1 PCAGRSWGAKYI
13 VMRHNSR
20 AASDQDLVTLAAF
33 RYALRRFLRF
43 SEDAASP
50 TGLLP
55 QHYLALLAIRGAPQQ
70 ELVTLG
76 VLADRLQVR
85 PNSAV
90 GLADRLSRRGL
101 VRRRASNGD
110 GREVRLEVT
119 ARGDRMVRRVA
130 GLNRGE
136 LVRLKTEIIRLLR
149 RLGRTG

>member
-1 PCAGRSWGAKYI
+1 
-13 VMRHNSR
+13 MRYNSPAVTDR
-20 AASDQDLVTLAAF
+20 DLITLAAF
-33 RYALRRFLRF
+33 RFALRRFLRF
-43 SEDAASP
+43 SEEAAGSA
-50 TGLLP
+50 GLLP
-55 QHYLALLAIRGAPQQ
+55 QHYLALLAIRGAPVRGR
-70 ELVTLG
+70 VTLG

-90 GLADRLSRRGL
+90 GLADRLARRGL

-119 ARGDRMVRRVA
+119 ARGDRMLRRVA

-149 RLGRTG
+149 RLGH